1 METQKEITETIN
13 KLITKNND
21 LNAKFLSFSVVAE
34 SATLKGM
41 FRQHADMHRF
51 FSLQLVHDFKTYLPE
66 VQLQLN
72 RTLANAIEMGWEDIK
87 ASLGLDNDKD
97 LEKNLSQ
104 EHNSCAKLCDEAY
117 IQLNDAMPNLK
128 ITLEEH
134 IAWHTKVAEH
144 LPEVEE

>member
-1 METQKEITETIN
+1 METPKEITQIIN
-13 KLITKNND
+13 KLVTKHND

-41 FRQHADMHRF
+41 LRQHADMHRF
-51 FSLQLVHDFKTYLPE
+51 FSLQLVHDLKTYLPDA
-66 VQLQLN
+66 QLELN

-87 ASLGLDNDKD
+87 SSLGLDSDKD

-104 EHNSCAKLCDEAY
+104 EHSNCAKLCDQAY
-117 IQLNDAMPNLK
+117 IQLGDTMPNLK
-128 ITLEEH
+128 STLEEH
-134 IAWHTKVAEH
+134 IAWHVKVADH